1 MCRNS
6 SYCTELGKNPEKWS
20 RTCPLPPPDFFHTS
34 FKFFIAAYELAI
46 QGKIL
51 ESIAMLEKTES
62 DRLRYWYEEHGQMS
76 GWHHRI
82 NGLSAPKKRKY
93 SGPLEV
99 NKSFAKFEGEV
110 YGRDGYVCRYCLNKV
125 IDTKALLKMEKLVG
139 SDQFKVKGKSNR
151 IRHGIS
157 LAFRATVDH
166 VKPLS
171 QGGRTELGNL
181 VTSCWSCNYG
191 KTNALLEDMGIE
203 DPFDRPPN
211 PALGWS
217 GLLGNCRLANA
228 Q

>member
-82 NGLSAPKKRKY
+82 NGLGAPKKRKY
-93 SGPLEV
+93 SGPLEA

-211 PALGWS
+211 PALAWN